1 MTKEDDF
8 VIGDKVR
15 VFQLTTTDVGDCG
28 HEIFVGNVGTYCGW
42 KGSSHRNDCV
52 VEFESRPC
60 LVSSCDLEVV

>member
-42 KGSSHRNDCV
+42 KGSSHRNVCV
-52 VEFESRPC
+52 VEFESRHC

>member
-1 MTKEDDF
+1 MTKEEDF

-15 VFQLTTTDVGDCG
+15 VFQLTTTDIGDCG

-52 VEFESRPC
+52 VEFESRHC
-60 LVSSCDLEVV
+60 LVSSCDLEVA

>member
-42 KGSSHRNDCV
+42 NGSSHRNDCV
-52 VEFESRPC
+52 VEFESRHC